1 MTTPQTKTGYPTVQL
16 IDWADFADPPP
27 PVDWLVEGILPAGVA
42 GDVFGS
48 PNAGKS
54 SLIYSLA
61 VHIAG
66 GSPTWFGRAIKP
78 GRVVIV
84 GGEHSGRDAHWRSAH
99 RFVAEVCL
107 SRGQLFTVDQTPIL
121 KWHKGYTSDKTQ
133 EGWHYR
139 QPSTGT
145 GERLNHPG
153 GAAIIEKIAELRPAL
168 VIFDTTLAVAEGC
181 NQLDN
186 PQQYALSEFMQ
197 KRIVPALHG
206 STVITISHTNQA
218 SSSMEL
224 TRRLHYEARAGG
236 NGAPG
241 AFRWMAGLTRIR
253 DAEDCEALGDVI
265 DAKDVK
271 RRSFFAFGV
280 SKHNEVRPAWTNES
294 PAVFETMADGKI
306 LMVASGE
313 RVKEAQEAAAR
324 NKEDSKE
331 DRPKKAKGKADPAKG
346 KTEGYDYYDHKNGD
360 VRYADSVSTASPAWN
375 HGGNF

>member
-1 MTTPQTKTGYPTVQL
+1 MTTQNTKAGNPTVQL

-42 GDVFGS
+42 GDVFGP

-84 GGEHSGRDAHWRSAH
+84 GGEHSGRDAHWRSAY
-99 RFVAEVCL
+99 RFVAEVHL
-107 SRGQLFTVDQTPIL
+107 PRGQLFTVDQTPIL

-133 EGWHYR
+133 EGWYYR
-139 QPSTGT
+139 QPMTGKD
-145 GERLNHPG
+145 ERMNHPG

-186 PQQYALSEFMQ
+186 PQQYTLSEFMQ
-197 KRIVPALHG
+197 KRIVPDLYG

-218 SSSMEL
+218 SSSMPL
-224 TRRLHYEARAGG
+224 NRRLHYEARAGG

-253 DAEDCEALGDVI
+253 DAEDCTALGDVI

-294 PAVFETMADGKI
+294 PAVFETMEDGRI

-313 RVKEAQEAAAR
+313 RVREAQETAAR

-331 DRPKKAKGKADPAKG
+331 DGPKKTKGKAS
-346 KTEGYDYYDHKNGD
+346 TENGSGYDYYAHKNGD
-360 VRYADSVSTASPAWN
+360 VRYSNSVSTASPAWN
-375 HGGNF
+375 HGGDF

>member
-1 MTTPQTKTGYPTVQL
+1 MTTQNTETKNPTVTL
-16 IDWADFADPPP
+16 IDWADFKPTPP

-42 GDVFGS
+42 GDVFGP

-54 SLIYSLA
+54 SLVYSLA
-61 VHIAG
+61 VHIAA
-66 GSPTWFGRAIKP
+66 GSPTWFGRTIKN
-78 GRVVIV
+78 GRVVVV

-99 RFVAEVCL
+99 RFISEVDL
-107 SRGQLFTVDQTPIL
+107 PSGQLFTIDQTPIL
-121 KWHKGYTSDKTQ
+121 KWHKGYTSDRTQ

-139 QPSTGT
+139 QSAIGK
-145 GERLNHPG
+145 GLNHPG
-153 GAAIIEKIAELRPAL
+153 GEAIIEKIAELWPAL

-218 SSSMEL
+218 SSSMGL
-224 TRRLHYEARAGG
+224 SRRLHYEARAGG

-253 DAEDCEALGDVI
+253 NAEDCAALGDVI

-280 SKHNEVRPAWTNES
+280 SKHNEVRPAWTSES
-294 PAVFETMADGKI
+294 PAVFEIMDDGRI
-306 LMVASGE
+306 LMAASGE
-313 RVKEAQEAAAR
+313 EVKKAQEDADR
-324 NKEDSKE
+324 DNDGRKEDG
-331 DRPKKAKGKADPAKG
+331 PKKAKGKAGP
-346 KTEGYDYYDHKNGD
+346 ENRNGYTAAKNGD
-360 VRYADSVSTASPAWN
+360 DGHMYPDDNPSAWN

>member
-1 MTTPQTKTGYPTVQL
+1 MTTSRNPGNAGIPMVPL

-42 GDVFGS
+42 GDVFGP

-61 VHIAG
+61 VHIAE
-66 GSPTWFGRAIKP
+66 GSPTWFGRTIKS
-78 GRVVIV
+78 GRVVV
-84 GGEHSGRDAHWRSAH
+84 VVGEHSGRDAHWRSAH
-99 RFVAEVCL
+99 RFVAEVHL
-107 SRGQLFTVDQTPIL
+107 PRGQLFTVDQTPIL

-133 EGWHYR
+133 EGWYYR
-139 QPSTGT
+139 QPVMGKD
-145 GERLNHPG
+145 ERMNHPG

-197 KRIVPALHG
+197 KRIVPDLHG

-218 SSSMEL
+218 SSGKEL
-224 TRRLHYEARAGG
+224 SGRLHYESRAGG

-253 DAEDCEALGDVI
+253 NEEDCEALGDVI
-265 DAKDVK
+265 DARDVK

-280 SKHNEVRPAWTNES
+280 SKHNEIGPAWTNES
-294 PAVFETMADGKI
+294 PAVFEIMADGKI

-313 RVKEAQEAAAR
+313 QVKEAQEAAAR
-324 NKEDSKE
+324 NKEDRKE
-331 DRPKKAKGKADPAKG
+331 DGSKKAKGKAS
-346 KTEGYDYYDHKNGD
+346 TENGSGYDYYAFKNGGD
-360 VRYADSVSTASPAWN
+360 GNPAWN
-375 HGGNF
+375 FGGDF

>member
-1 MTTPQTKTGYPTVQL
+1 MTTLHTKTTIPTVQL

-42 GDVFGS
+42 GDVFGP

-61 VHIAG
+61 VHVAG
-66 GSPTWFGRAIKP
+66 GSPTWFGRAIKS

-99 RFVAEVCL
+99 RFVAEVRL
-107 SRGQLFTVDQTPIL
+107 PRGQLFTVDQTPIL

-133 EGWHYR
+133 EEGWYYR
-139 QPSTGT
+139 QPVMGKD
-145 GERLNHPG
+145 ERMNHPG
-153 GAAIIEKIAELRPAL
+153 GAAIIEKIAELQPAL

-181 NQLDN
+181 NQSDN

-197 KRIVPALHG
+197 KRMVPDLHG

-218 SSSMEL
+218 SSSMGL
-224 TRRLHYEARAGG
+224 SRRLHYESRAGG

-253 DAEDCEALGDVI
+253 DEDDCEALGGVI
-265 DAKDVK
+265 DARDVK

-280 SKHNEVRPAWTNES
+280 SKHNEVRPAWTDES
-294 PAVFETMADGKI
+294 PAVFEIMAGGKI

-313 RVKEAQEAAAR
+313 QVKEAQEAAAEAAGSEQR
-324 NKEDSKE
+324 DDKHDS
-331 DRPKKAKGKADPAKG
+331 RQKGKGKPHANVRNSYKAAKDG
-346 KTEGYDYYDHKNGD
+346 DDGYMYPDDK
-360 VRYADSVSTASPAWN
+360 AWARD
-375 HGGNF
+375 